1 MRMRAHELAKKQ
13 AVFTQNHSYQNVF
26 RLQVYFLVNQTH
38 FHAKGFAR
46 GLVLKTRHKVTR
58 KWSIS
63 SVHVG
68 TCRVLQNI
76 LTITA
81 LTYQEYCK
89 NKHNKNF
96 IALQV
101 QTTTLTFFCKS
112 GNFGSLVRFILRE
125 IFTFII
131 LKKKLVPGK
140 ECKPKSPSNFI

>member
-1 MRMRAHELAKKQ
+1 MDEPLLIHANSFMRMRAHELAKKQ

-26 RLQVYFLVNQTH
+26 RLQVYFHVNQTH
-38 FHAKGFAR
+38 FYMKGFAR

-58 KWSIS
+58 KWSIA

-101 QTTTLTFFCKS
+101 QTTTSTFFA
-112 GNFGSLVRFILRE
+112 SLETLAR
-125 IFTFII
+125 
-131 LKKKLVPGK
+131 
-140 ECKPKSPSNFI
+140 